1 MRGKI
6 KGEMT
11 QRPAFRIIMSIREAL
26 VKRIGENIGHEYAKD
41 IQNAF
46 EAQQIDDK
54 LMRMVQQNQ
63 VDLRD
68 DKNNLLLAK
77 AMSSEVNPDTGAAVN
92 VSVDSPNAQR
102 LARAELQV
110 KEQHFSD
117 LQDDVINYVRKN
129 SLLKNA

>member
-1 MRGKI
+1 MLLK
-6 KGEMT
+6 
-11 QRPAFRIIMSIREAL
+11 AHNEAL

-63 VDLRD
+63 VELRD

-92 VSVDSPNAQR
+92 VSVHSPNAQR
-102 LARAELQV
+102 LARAEL
-110 KEQHFSD
+110 
-117 LQDDVINYVRKN
+117 
-129 SLLKNA
+129 